1 MGWWFGVL
9 GKDWAGLPVIGV
21 SMSSSSSSEIN
32 EVGGVIGYGGAQ
44 VPDNDICSC
53 CAANSWVMA
62 LYVSGTLFGSCGI
75 GDEQSESIALS
86 SLDR

>member
-1 MGWWFGVL
+1 MYGARFGR
-9 GKDWAGLPVIGV
+9 DCAIGV
-21 SMSSSSSSEIN
+21 SMSSFSSSEIN
-32 EVGGVIGYGGAQ
+32 EFGGVVGHCRAE

-53 CAANSWVMA
+53 CAAISWVIA

-75 GDEQSESIALS
+75 GDEEGESISLS